1 MMRHVLVVSYSQ
13 SGQLDRLVDS
23 VTAPLQSNETI
34 RVDRLQLEMRRPFPF
49 PWPFW
54 RFFHIFPETVRMQ
67 PQPLQ
72 PLQVDADIRYDLIIL
87 AYQVW
92 FLSPSLPM
100 TSFLATPEAGKL
112 LHDTPVMTLVGC
124 RNMWLM
130 AQEKMKLRLQQLG
143 ARLIDHVALTDQ
155 CGMALSFLATPLWMF
170 TGKQQPY
177 RWLPRAGIAEEDI
190 RAASRFGEALRK
202 RLEHDPSPLQGP
214 ALRGLQAVRVDEK
227 LIASER
233 IGNRSF
239 QVWSRLLTRL
249 GPQDSRRRS
258 FGLAV
263 YILFLL
269 CMIITVVPVV
279 AVLKKLLQPLTRNRI
294 ARQKAAFAGPSGE

>member
-1 MMRHVLVVSYSQ
+1 MRRVLVVHYSQ
-13 SGQLDRLVDS
+13 SGQLRRLADS
-23 VTAPLQSNETI
+23 VAGPLRDSDSIQ
-34 RVDRLQLEMRRPFPF
+34 VDQLQIQMQHPFPF

-72 PLQVDADIRYDLIIL
+72 PLQVDADVRYDLVIL

-100 TSFLATPEAGKL
+100 TSFLATPEAEKL
-112 LHDTPVMTLVGC
+112 LRDTPVMTLVGC

-170 TGKQQPY
+170 TGQQQPC
-177 RWLPRAGIAEEDI
+177 RWLPRAGIAEDDI
-190 RAASRFGEALRK
+190 RAASRFGEALKK
-202 RLEHDPSPLQGP
+202 RLEHDSTPLQEP
-214 ALRGLQAVRVDEK
+214 VLRGLQAVRVDEK

-239 QVWSRLLTRL
+239 QVWSRLLARL

-258 FGLAV
+258 LGLAV

-279 AVLKKLLQPLTRNRI
+279 AVLKKLLQPLTCKHI

>member
-1 MMRHVLVVSYSQ
+1 MRRVLVVHYSQ
-13 SGQLDRLVDS
+13 SGQLERLADS
-23 VTAPLQSNETI
+23 VTGPLRESDSIQ
-34 RVDRLQLEMRRPFPF
+34 VDSLQIQMQQPFPF

-72 PLQVDADIRYDLIIL
+72 PLDVNPEVRYDLVIL

-100 TSFLATPEAGKL
+100 TSFLASAEAKKL
-112 LHDTPVMTLVGC
+112 LQDTPVMTLVGC

-130 AQEKMKLRLQQLG
+130 AQEKIKQRLQQLE

-170 TGKQQPY
+170 TGQQQPY
-177 RWLPRAGIAEEDI
+177 RWLPKAGIAETEI
-190 RAASRFGEALRK
+190 CAASRFGAALKK
-202 RLEHDPSPLQGP
+202 RLEDDPSPLQTP
-214 ALRGLQAVRVDEK
+214 VLSGLQAVRVDEK

-239 QVWSRLLTRL
+239 QVWSRLLAWL
-249 GPQDSRRRS
+249 GPPGSRRRS
-258 FGLAV
+258 LGLLV

-279 AVLKKLLQPLTRNRI
+279 AVLKKLLKPLTAKRT
-294 ARQKAAFAGPSGE
+294 AREKAYFAGPSGE